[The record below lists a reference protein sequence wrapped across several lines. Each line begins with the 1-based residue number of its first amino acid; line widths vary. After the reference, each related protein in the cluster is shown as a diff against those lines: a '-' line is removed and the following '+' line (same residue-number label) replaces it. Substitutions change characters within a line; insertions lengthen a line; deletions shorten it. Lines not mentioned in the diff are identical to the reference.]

1 MFILIEG
8 KCISA
13 YPEYQVS
20 LLLGISLYYVKH
32 VTDVNVLLFS
42 FNKTLFSISTE
53 ILFYTL
59 NNTNVKGHSNTTNCF
74 VERLTV
80 VAKCPQRHTTLY
92 MSLKCVFYDKH
103 LYSLLKF
110 IQSVSKTSLQFILNK
125 QQKPITL
132 YIHYFS
138 AVYVRWK

>member
-1 MFILIEG
+1 MHFCLSRISSVPFI
-8 KCISA
+8 
-13 YPEYQVS
+13 
-20 LLLGISLYYVKH
+20 
-32 VTDVNVLLFS
+32 S

-80 VAKCPQRHTTLY
+80 VAKCPQRLTTLY

-138 AVYVRWK
+138 AVYVR